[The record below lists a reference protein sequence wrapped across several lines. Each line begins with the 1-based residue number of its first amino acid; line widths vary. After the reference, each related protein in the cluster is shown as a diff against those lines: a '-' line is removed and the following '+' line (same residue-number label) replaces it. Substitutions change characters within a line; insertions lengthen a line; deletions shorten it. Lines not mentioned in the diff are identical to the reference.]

1 MAGGAWWELQGRTAH
16 GVKGRGFEVRAP
28 ACCGLSSLRIMV
40 EHEPRRWATLDTLM
54 SDAAPVYLRGLWLL
68 LEMGPGSRPSWASCS
83 RSSTAAFGAR
93 GTYSGL

>member
-1 MAGGAWWELQGRTAH
+1 MVGIAGAH
-16 GVKGRGFEVRAP
+16 GPRGQGKGLRSERAP